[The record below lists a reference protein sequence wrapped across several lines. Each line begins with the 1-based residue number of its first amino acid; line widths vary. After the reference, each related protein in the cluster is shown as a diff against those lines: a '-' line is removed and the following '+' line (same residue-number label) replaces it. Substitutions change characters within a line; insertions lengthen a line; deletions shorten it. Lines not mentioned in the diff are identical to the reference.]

1 MLKLTVPE
9 MPGTVLEADGV
20 IESEGD
26 CVVTV
31 AVTLKLTEFEA
42 ALPGLLAVTL
52 QVPGVSSLSNW

>member
-1 MLKLTVPE
+1 MIRVCSPVDSGMDVGETLE
-9 MPGTVLEADGV
+9 MVG
-20 IESEGD
+20 
-26 CVVTV
+26 VVTV